1 MARSKSVFTDAQMRY
16 LRSLPA
22 VAAVS
27 RTRIV
32 YADEFKQAC
41 LERYLA
47 GDSPVRMFRE
57 AGLDPKLVGYKRIEH
72 CFARWKAKAE
82 EEALTGSDNGYTGGS
97 YVGGVTGEFTG
108 NGGDGT
114 VGTTTDR
121 TTTTTT
127 TPDRTASARITPD
140 RSVNTP
146 GAAGSADSAAAGM
159 AADGTFDAVSNRRSA
174 SRRSART
181 LRTVHPSFVPQ
192 YQAVPPALTTLGGG
206 DVCGLIIAQQARR
219 IDELEHQIAI
229 LTSRRATTGTA
240 NSAVMTGPGEPTHPT
255 NSTNQTDPVNPAD
268 PADPVDPADATGPA
282 VPPPPYADV
291 DATTVFP
298 AVVRNP
304 MITEPFD
311 RPVTV

>member
-1 MARSKSVFTDAQMRY
+1 MFTDAQMRY

-82 EEALTGSDNGYTGGS
+82 EEALTGSDSG

-140 RSVNTP
+140 RSVSTP

-159 AADGTFDAVSNRRSA
+159 AADGTFDTVSNRRSA

-181 LRTVHPSFVPQ
+181 LRTVHPSFIPP
-192 YQAVPPALTTLGGG
+192 YQTVPPALTTLGGG

-219 IDELEHQIAI
+219 IDELERQIAV

-255 NSTNQTDPVNPAD
+255 NSTNQADPVNPAN
-268 PADPVDPADATGPA
+268 PADPTDATGPA

-291 DATTVFP
+291 DATAVFP

-304 MITEPFD
+304 VITEPFD
-311 RPVTV
+311 RPVTA